1 LQPRPHTPPYA
12 REPRP
17 PNGSAARRASHTHL
31 RPTRG
36 AGSHLLAISQNVRHN
51 DRHMDSIEVVSSGSK
66 SGVGVLDKAV
76 AILAFLS
83 EDGPASLSEV
93 VEGTGLPRPT
103 AHRLLLALETH
114 HLASRRDGRYVLGL
128 RLLGW
133 GNRAAG
139 VGLVE
144 RARPVLEGLR
154 DESGESTQ
162 LYVREGEQRV
172 CVAAVERVTGL
183 RDTVPVG
190 AVMPLERGSAGKV
203 LLAWAPGGVDGRPDA
218 AQLRGIRVRGWA
230 ESVAEREAGVA
241 SVSAP
246 VFGEDGRLRAAVSVS
261 GPISRLGESPGQR
274 HSHLVLRAAREIER
288 ATGS

>member
-1 LQPRPHTPPYA
+1 
-12 REPRP
+12 
-17 PNGSAARRASHTHL
+17 
-31 RPTRG
+31 
-36 AGSHLLAISQNVRHN
+36 
-51 DRHMDSIEVVSSGSK
+51 MDK
-66 SGVGVLDKAV
+66 SV

-83 EDGPASLSEV
+83 GEGPATLSEV
-93 VEGTGLPRPT
+93 VEGTSLPRPT
-103 AHRLLLALETH
+103 AHRLLSALETH
-114 HLASRRDGRYVLGL
+114 HLVTRRDSRYALGL

-139 VGLVE
+139 VDLVE
-144 RARPVLEGLR
+144 RSRPVLEALR

-190 AVMPLERGSAGKV
+190 AIMPLSRGSAGKV
-203 LLAWAPGGVDGRPDA
+203 LRAWAPGGVDGRPDA

-261 GPISRLGESPGQR
+261 GPISRLGGSPGQR
-274 HSHLVLRAAREIER
+274 LSPMVVGAAREIE
-288 ATGS
+288 ATPES

>member
-1 LQPRPHTPPYA
+1 M
-12 REPRP
+12 
-17 PNGSAARRASHTHL
+17 NS
-31 RPTRG
+31 
-36 AGSHLLAISQNVRHN
+36 V
-51 DRHMDSIEVVSSGSK
+51 EVLSSGSK
-66 SGVGVLDKAV
+66 SGVGVLDKSV

-83 EDGPASLSEV
+83 GDGPATLSEV

-103 AHRLLLALETH
+103 AHRLVSALETH
-114 HLASRRDGRYVLGL
+114 HLVSRRDGRYVLGL

-144 RARPVLEGLR
+144 RARPVLEELR

-162 LYVREGEQRV
+162 LYVREGERRV
-172 CVAAVERVTGL
+172 CVAAMERVTGL

-203 LLAWAPGGVDGRPDA
+203 LLAWAPGGVDGRSDA

-246 VFGEDGRLRAAVSVS
+246 VFGEGGRLRAAVSVS

-274 HSHLVLRAAREIER
+274 LSQLVVGAARKIEGTE
-288 ATGS
+288 AS

>member
-1 LQPRPHTPPYA
+1 
-12 REPRP
+12 
-17 PNGSAARRASHTHL
+17 
-31 RPTRG
+31 
-36 AGSHLLAISQNVRHN
+36 
-51 DRHMDSIEVVSSGSK
+51 MDSIEVVSAGSK

-83 EDGPASLSEV
+83 EDGPATLSEV
-93 VEGTGLPRPT
+93 VEGTGLARPT
-103 AHRLLLALETH
+103 AHRLLSALETH
-114 HLASRRDGRYVLGL
+114 HLVSRQEGRYVPGL

-133 GNRAAG
+133 GIRAAG

-144 RARPVLEGLR
+144 RARPVLEKLR

-190 AVMPLERGSAGKV
+190 AVMPLSRGSAGKV
-203 LLAWAPGGVDGRPDA
+203 LLAWAQGGVDDRPDA
-218 AQLRGIRVRGWA
+218 AELRGIRVRGWA

-246 VFGEDGRLRAAVSVS
+246 IFGEDGRLRAAVSVS

-274 HSHLVLRAAREIER
+274 LSHLVVEAAREIESTSGE
-288 ATGS
+288 ASP

>member
-1 LQPRPHTPPYA
+1 
-12 REPRP
+12 
-17 PNGSAARRASHTHL
+17 
-31 RPTRG
+31 
-36 AGSHLLAISQNVRHN
+36 
-51 DRHMDSIEVVSSGSK
+51 MDSIEVVSSGSK

-83 EDGPASLSEV
+83 GDGPASLSEV

-103 AHRLLLALETH
+103 AHRLLSALETH
-114 HLASRRDGRYVLGL
+114 HLVSRRDGRYVLGL

-139 VGLVE
+139 VALVE
-144 RARPVLEGLR
+144 RARPVLERLR

-183 RDTVPVG
+183 RNTVPVG
-190 AVMPLERGSAGKV
+190 AIMPLSRGSAGKV
-203 LLAWAPGGVDGRPDA
+203 LQAWTPGGVDGRPDA

-246 VFGEDGRLRAAVSVS
+246 VFWQDGRLRAAVSVS

-274 HSHLVLRAAREIER
+274 LSQLVVGAAREIEK
-288 ATGS
+288 AAGL

>member
-1 LQPRPHTPPYA
+1 
-12 REPRP
+12 
-17 PNGSAARRASHTHL
+17 
-31 RPTRG
+31 
-36 AGSHLLAISQNVRHN
+36 
-51 DRHMDSIEVVSSGSK
+51 MDSIEVVSSGSK
-66 SGVGVLDKAV
+66 SGVGVLDKSV

-83 EDGPASLSEV
+83 GDGPASLSEV
-93 VEGTGLPRPT
+93 VEGTRLPRPT
-103 AHRLLLALETH
+103 AHRLLSALEMH
-114 HLASRRDGRYVLGL
+114 HLVSRRDGRYVLGL

-144 RARPVLEGLR
+144 RALPVLEGLR

-162 LYVREGEQRV
+162 LYVREVEQRV

-190 AVMPLERGSAGKV
+190 AVMPLSRGSAGKV
-203 LLAWAPGGVDGRPDA
+203 LLAWAQGGVDGRPDA

-230 ESVAEREAGVA
+230 ESVAEREVGVA

-246 VFGEDGRLRAAVSVS
+246 VFGEDRKLRAAVSVS

-274 HSHLVLRAAREIER
+274 LSQLVVGAAREIE
-288 ATGS
+288 GPPDS